1 MAEDKYVGKRLDG
14 RYEIEEI
21 IGEGGMAVVYSATD
35 IQDGIPVAIKI
46 LRDEYLGNN
55 EFIRRFKDESKAIA
69 VLSHPNIVKVYDVS
83 FGDRIQYIVM
93 EYIDGITLKDY
104 IEKTGPVDWKETVHF
119 VLQTLKALQHAHEK
133 GIIHRDV
140 KPQNIMLLEDGTIKV
155 TDFGIAR
162 FSKSTTNSMTMTNK
176 AIGSVHYV
184 SPEQARGEPTD
195 AKSDLYSLGVML
207 YEMLTGKLPFDDA
220 NAVSV
225 ALMQLQSDPEPPRNL
240 NPDIPVG
247 LEEIIIKAMQ
257 KDPNKR
263 YHSAAEM
270 YNDIL
275 KVRKNPSITFN
286 YNYDDIPIRDD
297 NSSVNTTVRTIKKLD
312 SDSDYNDPDS
322 WDDDSDDEKR
332 GTNSAVQVVIGAVA
346 AFVIVCLVFLV
357 LAVFK
362 GLSSNSTTD
371 VLVPNL
377 IGLYFTDVNKDK
389 VTYNFKWDV
398 KNVYDADKPLD
409 VIISQDPQ
417 PSEKKIK
424 EGSTIQ
430 IVVNSEETVI
440 NLPNVDG
447 RTKDDAVARMK
458 SASLVPEVLMVLDN
472 ETAEGYVKQTYPAS
486 GSKIT
491 IGSPVKIYV
500 SKKAGK
506 SKKEVPNLVGL
517 TLSEAQNKIAEAGL
531 TYNGFTYM
539 ESTVAKDKIVAQ
551 NPLRGAKVDPGA
563 NVSVI
568 LSEGPPRS
576 VALSQTVDLPADI
589 ASSIKFE
596 VIIDGEVDKSYT
608 KPIVPKYA
616 RQYTLTISRMS
627 TVGSIPVVVAL
638 NEHTYRVYK
647 FDFKNSTVTTEES
660 YPFVLD
666 TDLDDTETETDT
678 ETDMEHEDETD
689 TEIDTESSSVTAD
702 TDYENYDDTED
713 YNNPDLP
720 TDPTDV
726 SSSEVVEQPDPEPN
740 DGGNQG
746 GAFEPENPPE
756 QDDGDIE

>member
-14 RYEIEEI
+14 RYEIGEI
-21 IGEGGMAVVYSATD
+21 IGEGGMAVVYSARD
-35 IQDGIPVAIKI
+35 IQDDMPVAIKI

-104 IEKTGPVDWKETVHF
+104 IEKNGPVNWKEAIHF

-162 FSKSTTNSMTMTNK
+162 FSKSTANSMTMTNK

-195 AKSDLYSLGVML
+195 AKSDLYSLGVMM
-207 YEMLTGKLPFDDA
+207 YEMLTGKLPFDDD

-225 ALMQLQSDPEPPRNL
+225 ALMQLQSDPIPPRQI
-240 NPDIPVG
+240 NPDIPEG

-257 KDPNKR
+257 KDPIKR
-263 YHSAAEM
+263 YHSASEM
-270 YNDIL
+270 YSDIL
-275 KVRKNPSITFN
+275 KIKKNPGLRFNFN
-286 YNYDDIPIRDD
+286 YD
-297 NSSVNTTVRTIKKLD
+297 NVPANPPQPKVTTVRKIEAEAPYK
-312 SDSDYNDPDS
+312 
-322 WDDDSDDEKR
+322 DDDDWGDDNDDDEPR
-332 GTNSAVQVVIGAVA
+332 TNTAVQVVIGAVT
-346 AFVIVCLVFLV
+346 AFIAVCLVFLV

-377 IGLYFTDVNKDK
+377 IGLNFTDVNKDK
-389 VTYNFKWDV
+389 VTYNFRWDV
-398 KNVYDADKPLD
+398 TNVYDADKPLD

-430 IVVNSEETVI
+430 IVVNSEETTI

-458 SASLVPEVLMVLDN
+458 SANLIPEVLMVMDN

-491 IGSPVKIYV
+491 IGSTVKIYV
-500 SKKAGK
+500 SKKAGR
-506 SKKEVPNLVGL
+506 SKVEVPNLVGL
-517 TLSEAQNKIAEAGL
+517 TLSEAQSKLAESGL
-531 TYNGFTYM
+531 TYNGYTYM

-551 NPLRGAKVDPGA
+551 NPLRGAKVEPGS

-568 LSEGPPRS
+568 LSEGPPRNVS
-576 VALSQTVDLPADI
+576 LSQTVDLPADI
-589 ASSIKFE
+589 ASSVKFE
-596 VIIDGEVDKSYT
+596 VIIDGEVDKAYT
-608 KPIVPKYA
+608 KSIVPKYA
-616 RQYTLTISRMS
+616 RQYTLTITRMS
-627 TVGSIPVVVAL
+627 TVGALPVVIAL
-638 NEHTYRVYK
+638 NEQTYRVYN
-647 FDFKNSTVTTEES
+647 FDFKNNTVTTEES
-660 YPFVLD
+660 YSFELD
-666 TDLDDTETETDT
+666 TDSDTETDT
-678 ETDMEHEDETD
+678 ASDEDTD
-689 TEIDTESSSVTAD
+689 TEDENNVDEDTDSETEYVDYDTDSELSDDSSVSSGSD
-702 TDYENYDDTED
+702 ESDYSDDQGSTE
-713 YNNPDLP
+713 P
-720 TDPTDV
+720 V
-726 SSSEVVEQPDPEPN
+726 ASV
-740 DGGNQG
+740 
-746 GAFEPENPPE
+746 EPESIPEALPPE
-756 QDDGDIE
+756 QSETGGEE

>member
-14 RYEIEEI
+14 RYEIGEV
-21 IGEGGMAVVYSATD
+21 IGEGGMAVVYSARD
-35 IQDGIPVAIKI
+35 IQDDIPVAIKI

-104 IEKTGPVDWKETVHF
+104 IEKNGPVNWKEAVHF

-207 YEMLTGKLPFDDA
+207 YEMLTGKLPFDDD

-225 ALMQLQSDPEPPRNL
+225 ALMQLQSDPVPPRQI
-240 NPDIPVG
+240 NPAIPEG
-247 LEEIIIKAMQ
+247 LEEIVIKAMQ
-257 KDPNKR
+257 KDPLKR

-270 YNDIL
+270 YSDIL
-275 KVRKNPSITFN
+275 KVKKNPGIRFNFN
-286 YNYDDIPIRDD
+286 YDEAPVR
-297 NSSVNTTVRTIKKLD
+297 SPQPKVTTVRKID
-312 SDSDYNDPDS
+312 SESSADE
-322 WDDDSDDEKR
+322 WDDSDDDDEPR
-332 GTNSAVQVVIGAVA
+332 TNPAVQVVIGAVA
-346 AFVIVCLVFLV
+346 AFAVVCLVFLV

-377 IGLYFTDVNKDK
+377 IGLNFNDVNKDK
-389 VTYNFKWDV
+389 VTYNFRWDV
-398 KNVYDADKPLD
+398 TNVYDADKPLD
-409 VIISQDPQ
+409 VIISQDPE

-430 IVVNSEETVI
+430 IVVNSEETTI

-447 RTKDDAVARMK
+447 RTKDDAVQRMK
-458 SASLVPEVLMVLDN
+458 SANLIPEVLMVLDN

-486 GSKIT
+486 GSKVT
-491 IGSPVKIYV
+491 IGSTVKIYV

-506 SKKEVPNLVGL
+506 SKVEVPNLVGL
-517 TLSEAQNKIAEAGL
+517 TLSEAQSKIVETGL
-531 TYNGFTYM
+531 TYNGYTYM

-551 NPLRGAKVDPGA
+551 NPLRGAKVEPGT
-563 NVSVI
+563 NVAVI
-568 LSEGPPRS
+568 LSEGPPRNVS
-576 VALSQTVDLPADI
+576 LSQTVDLPSDI
-589 ASSIKFE
+589 ASSVKFE
-596 VIIDGEVDKSYT
+596 VIIDGEVDASYT

-616 RQYTLTISRMS
+616 RQYTLTITRMS
-627 TVGSIPVVVAL
+627 TVGSLPVVVAL
-638 NEHTYRVYK
+638 NDQTYRVYN
-647 FDFKNSTVTTEES
+647 FDFKNSTVSVVES
-660 YPFVLD
+660 YNFVL
-666 TDLDDTETETDT
+666 ETDT
-678 ETDMEHEDETD
+678 DTESETD
-689 TEIDTESSSVTAD
+689 TDTDSEREDRDSEYTEHYDDEDTDSETVSEYSESSSE
-702 TDYENYDDTED
+702 YE
-713 YNNPDLP
+713 
-720 TDPTDV
+720 
-726 SSSEVVEQPDPEPN
+726 
-740 DGGNQG
+740 
-746 GAFEPENPPE
+746 ENPVASEPDASVE
-756 QDDGDIE
+756 PALDGDGE

>member
-14 RYEIEEI
+14 RYEIGEI
-21 IGEGGMAVVYSATD
+21 IGEGGMAVVYSARD
-35 IQDGIPVAIKI
+35 IQDNIPVAIKI

-69 VLSHPNIVKVYDVS
+69 VLSHENIVKVYDVS

-104 IEKTGPVDWKETVHF
+104 IEKNGPVNRKEAVHF
-119 VLQTLKALQHAHEK
+119 TLQTLKALQHAHEK

-162 FSKSTTNSMTMTNK
+162 FSKSTSDSLTMTNK

-195 AKSDLYSLGVML
+195 AKSDLYSLGVMM
-207 YEMLTGKLPFDDA
+207 YEMLTGKLPFDDD

-225 ALMQLQSDPEPPRNL
+225 ALMQLQSDPIPPRQI
-240 NPDIPVG
+240 NPDIPEG

-257 KDPNKR
+257 KDPQKR

-270 YNDIL
+270 YSDIL
-275 KVRKNPSITFN
+275 KIKKNPGIRFN
-286 YNYDDIPIRDD
+286 FNFDDVPKKVEKTSTGVTTIHKIDSESPYKDD
-297 NSSVNTTVRTIKKLD
+297 D
-312 SDSDYNDPDS
+312 D
-322 WDDDSDDEKR
+322 WDDSDDDDEPR
-332 GTNSAVQVVIGAVA
+332 TNSVVQIVIGAVT
-346 AFVIVCLVFLV
+346 AFIAVCLVFLV

-377 IGLYFTDVNKDK
+377 IGLNFTDVNKDK
-389 VTYNFKWDV
+389 VTYNFRWDV
-398 KNVYDADKPLD
+398 TNVYDADKPLD
-409 VIISQDPQ
+409 VIISQDPE

-430 IVVNSEETVI
+430 IVVNSEETTI

-447 RTKDDAVARMK
+447 RTKDDAVQRMK
-458 SASLVPEVLMVLDN
+458 SANLVPEVLMVLDN
-472 ETAEGYVKQTYPAS
+472 ETAEGYVKQTYPTS

-491 IGSPVKIYV
+491 IGSTVKIYV

-506 SKKEVPNLVGL
+506 TKVEVPNLVGL
-517 TLSEAQNKIAEAGL
+517 TLTEAQSKLGEVGL
-531 TYNGFTYM
+531 TYNGYTYM

-551 NPLRGAKVDPGA
+551 NPLRGAKVDPGS
-563 NVSVI
+563 NVAVI
-568 LSEGPPRS
+568 LSEGPPRNVS
-576 VALSQTVDLPADI
+576 LSQTVDLPEDI

-608 KPIVPKYA
+608 KSIVPKYA
-616 RQYTLTISRMS
+616 RQYTLTITRMS
-627 TVGSIPVVVAL
+627 TVGSLPVVVAL
-638 NEHTYRVYK
+638 NDQTYRVYN
-647 FDFKNSTVTTEES
+647 FDFKNSNVTTGES
-660 YPFVLD
+660 YNFVLD
-666 TDLDDTETETDT
+666 TDSEENSDTDT
-678 ETDMEHEDETD
+678 ERSDTDSEDTD
-689 TEIDTESSSVTAD
+689 SEYTEPDTDSEAYVDTESEYED
-702 TDYENYDDTED
+702 TDNSGYTE
-713 YNNPDLP
+713 
-720 TDPTDV
+720 
-726 SSSEVVEQPDPEPN
+726 SSEIVEPEPEEPVYSEPESEEPTAVSE
-740 DGGNQG
+740 DE
-746 GAFEPENPPE
+746 GAFE
-756 QDDGDIE
+756 

>member
-1 MAEDKYVGKRLDG
+1 MAQDKYVGKRLDG
-14 RYEIEEI
+14 RYEIGDV
-21 IGEGGMAVVYSATD
+21 IGEGGMAVVYSARD
-35 IQDGIPVAIKI
+35 IKDNIPVAIKI

-104 IEKTGPVDWKETVHF
+104 IEKNGCVRPKEAIHF

-162 FSKSTTNSMTMTNK
+162 FSKRASDSMTMTNK

-195 AKSDLYSLGVML
+195 AKSDLYSLGVMM
-207 YEMLTGKLPFDDA
+207 YEMLTGKLPFDDD

-225 ALMQLQSDPEPPRNL
+225 ALMQLQSDPVPPRKL
-240 NPDIPVG
+240 NPDIPEG
-247 LEEIIIKAMQ
+247 LEEIVIKAMQ
-257 KDPNKR
+257 KDPQKR
-263 YHSAAEM
+263 YHSAGEM

-275 KVRKNPSITFN
+275 EVKKNPSVRFN
-286 YNYDDIPIRDD
+286 FSYDDAPRKQKPTGTAAVHRIEADPY
-297 NSSVNTTVRTIKKLD
+297 SS
-312 SDSDYNDPDS
+312 
-322 WDDDSDDEKR
+322 DDDYDDDTDEYDR
-332 GTNSAVQVVIGAVA
+332 GTNPAVQVVIGAVA
-346 AFVIVCLVFLV
+346 AFIAVCLVFLV

-377 IGLYFTDVNKDK
+377 IGLNFTDVNKDK
-389 VTYNFKWDV
+389 VTYNFRWDV
-398 KNVYDADKPLD
+398 TNVYDKDKPLD
-409 VIISQDPQ
+409 VIISQDPE

-430 IVVNSEETVI
+430 IVVNSEETTI

-447 RTKDDAVARMK
+447 RTKDDAVQRMK
-458 SASLVPEVLMVLDN
+458 SANLVPEVLMVLDN

-491 IGSPVKIYV
+491 IGSTVKIYV

-506 SKKEVPNLVGL
+506 TKTEIPNLVGK
-517 TLSEAQNKIAEAGL
+517 TLDEARNVLKDVGL
-531 TYNGFTYM
+531 NLSGYTYM
-539 ESTVAKDKIVAQ
+539 ESTVGKDKIVAQ
-551 NPLRGAKVDPGA
+551 NPLQGAKVEPGSD
-563 NVSVI
+563 VSII

-576 VALSQTVDLPADI
+576 ITLSVTVDMPKEI
-589 ASSIKFE
+589 ASSVKFE
-596 VIIDGEVDKSYT
+596 VIVDGEVDKSYS
-608 KPIVPKYA
+608 KSIVPKYA
-616 RQYTLTISRMS
+616 SQYKIDITRMS
-627 TVGSIPVVVAL
+627 TVGTIPVVVAL
-638 NEHTYRVYK
+638 NDQEYRVYK
-647 FDFKNSTVTTEES
+647 FDFKNNTVITDAA
-660 YPFVLD
+660 YPFIFETD
-666 TDLDDTETETDT
+666 TDTESETDTETETDS
-678 ETDMEHEDETD
+678 ETGYESEYEDSEYEEPETD
-689 TEIDTESSSVTAD
+689 TTSEYTED
-702 TDYENYDDTED
+702 TDSEYEE
-713 YNNPDLP
+713 PVEP
-720 TDPTDV
+720 TY
-726 SSSEVVEQPDPEPN
+726 SEPEPEEPSAP
-740 DGGNQG
+740 DEGG
-746 GAFEPENPPE
+746 EEW
-756 QDDGDIE
+756 

>member
-14 RYEIEEI
+14 RYEIDEV
-21 IGEGGMAVVYSATD
+21 IGEGGMAVVYSARD
-35 IQDGIPVAIKI
+35 IQDDMPVAVKI

-83 FGDRIQYIVM
+83 FGDRIMYIVM

-104 IEKTGPVDWKETVHF
+104 IEKNGPVNWKETVHF

-162 FSKSTTNSMTMTNK
+162 FSKSSDDSMTASNK

-195 AKSDLYSLGVML
+195 AKSDLYSLGVMM
-207 YEMLTGKLPFDDA
+207 YEMLTGKLPFDDD

-225 ALMQLQSDPEPPRNL
+225 ALMQLQSDPIPPRQI
-240 NPDIPVG
+240 NPDIPEG
-247 LEEIIIKAMQ
+247 LEEIVIKAMQ
-257 KDPNKR
+257 KDPQKR

-270 YNDIL
+270 YGDIL
-275 KVRKNPSITFN
+275 KIKKNPGIRFN
-286 YNYDDIPIRDD
+286 FNFDDVPAKTTQTK
-297 NSSVNTTVRTIKKLD
+297 VTTVRKID
-312 SDSDYNDPDS
+312 SDSS
-322 WDDDSDDEKR
+322 GDDDDGWDGDDDER
-332 GTNSAVQVVIGAVA
+332 GTNPAVQVVVGAVM
-346 AFVIVCLVFLV
+346 AFIAVCLVFLV

-377 IGLYFTDVNKDK
+377 IGLNFTDVNKDK
-389 VTYNFKWDV
+389 VTYNFRWDV
-398 KNVYDADKPLD
+398 TNVYDESKPLD
-409 VIISQDPQ
+409 IIISQDPQ

-430 IVVNSEETVI
+430 IVVNSEETTI

-447 RTKDDAVARMK
+447 RTKDDAVQRMK
-458 SASLVPEVLMVLDN
+458 SANLIPEVLMVLDN

-491 IGSPVKIYV
+491 IGSTVKIYV

-506 SKKEVPNLVGL
+506 SKVEVPNLVGM
-517 TLSEAQNKIAEAGL
+517 TLSEAQSKLQESGL
-531 TYNGFTYM
+531 TYNGYTYM

-551 NPLRGAKVDPGA
+551 NPLRGAKVDPGS
-563 NVSVI
+563 NVAVI
-568 LSEGPPRS
+568 LSEGPPRN
-576 VALSQTVDLPADI
+576 VALSVTVDLPAEI
-589 ASSIKFE
+589 ASSVKFE
-596 VIIDGEVDKSYT
+596 VIIDGEVDASYT

-616 RQYTLTISRMS
+616 AHYTLSISRMS
-627 TVGSIPVVVAL
+627 TVGAIPVVVAL
-638 NEHTYRVYK
+638 NEQTYRVYN
-647 FDFKNSTVTTEES
+647 FDFKNNTVSTLES
-660 YPFVLD
+660 YNFILD
-666 TDLDDTETETDT
+666 TDTEETDSEKDSEKDT
-678 ETDMEHEDETD
+678 ETDSEYED
-689 TEIDTESSSVTAD
+689 
-702 TDYENYDDTED
+702 YDDTDSEYYED
-713 YNNPDLP
+713 SDYTSSYSDDSSYTESPAE
-720 TDPTDV
+720 DPNYG
-726 SSSEVVEQPDPEPN
+726 SEPYEDQSADPEEEN
-740 DGGNQG
+740 DW
-746 GAFEPENPPE
+746 
-756 QDDGDIE
+756 

>member
-1 MAEDKYVGKRLDG
+1 MMAEDKYVGKRIDG
-14 RYEIEEI
+14 RYDIGEV
-21 IGEGGMAVVYSATD
+21 IGEGGMAVVYSARD
-35 IQDGIPVAIKI
+35 IQDDMPVAIKI
-46 LRDEYLGNN
+46 LRDEYLGNE

-69 VLSHPNIVKVYDVS
+69 VLSHENIVKVYDVS
-83 FGDRIQYIVM
+83 FGDRIMYIVM

-104 IEKTGPVDWKETVHF
+104 IEKYGKISWKESIHF

-162 FSKSTTNSMTMTNK
+162 FSKSTTNSMTTSNK

-207 YEMLTGKLPFDDA
+207 YEMLTGKLPFDDD

-225 ALMQLQSDPEPPRNL
+225 ALMQLQSDPVPPRQI
-240 NPDIPVG
+240 NPDIPEG
-247 LEEIIIKAMQ
+247 LEEIVIKAMQ
-257 KDPNKR
+257 KDPQKR

-270 YNDIL
+270 YSDII
-275 KVRKNPSITFN
+275 KIKKNPGLRFN
-286 YNYDDIPIRDD
+286 YNFDDVPEKTTQTK
-297 NSSVNTTVRTIKKLD
+297 VTTVRKID
-312 SDSDYNDPDS
+312 SDSGYK
-322 WDDDSDDEKR
+322 DDDEDWDNEDEDR
-332 GTNSAVQVVIGAVA
+332 GTNPAVQVIIGAVT
-346 AFVIVCLVFLV
+346 AFIGVCLVFLV

-377 IGLYFTDVNKDK
+377 IGLNFSDVNKDK
-389 VTYNFKWDV
+389 VTYNFRWDV
-398 KNVYDADKPLD
+398 TNVYDADKPLD
-409 VIISQDPQ
+409 VIISQDPE

-430 IVVNSEETVI
+430 IVVNSEETTI

-447 RTKDDAVARMK
+447 RTKEDAVQRMK
-458 SASLVPEVLMVLDN
+458 SANLIPEVLMVLDN

-491 IGSPVKIYV
+491 IGSTVKIYV

-506 SKKEVPNLVGL
+506 SKVEIPNLVGL
-517 TLSEAQNKIAEAGL
+517 TLSEAQSKLSEVGL
-531 TYNGFTYM
+531 NYNGYTYM

-551 NPLRGAKVDPGA
+551 NPLRGAKVEPGA

-568 LSEGPPRS
+568 LSEGPPRNVS
-576 VALSQTVDLPADI
+576 LSQTVDLPAEI
-589 ASSIKFE
+589 ASSVKFE

-616 RQYTLTISRMS
+616 RQYPLTITRMS
-627 TVGSIPVVVAL
+627 TVGSLQVVVAL
-638 NEHTYRVYK
+638 NEQTYRVYT
-647 FDFKNSTVTTEES
+647 FDFKNNTVTPKES
-660 YPFVLD
+660 YPFILD
-666 TDLDDTETETDT
+666 TDSDTESESDTDT
-678 ETDMEHEDETD
+678 EDE
-689 TEIDTESSSVTAD
+689 DTESRYSENDD
-702 TDYENYDDTED
+702 TDSEYYEDSDYESSDYEEPGTES
-713 YNNPDLP
+713 YP
-720 TDPTDV
+720 
-726 SSSEVVEQPDPEPN
+726 EEQPDYSDAPSYENGDEPS
-740 DGGNQG
+740 
-746 GAFEPENPPE
+746 
-756 QDDGDIE
+756 DDGEEW

>member
-1 MAEDKYVGKRLDG
+1 MAEDKYVGKRLDS
-14 RYEIEEI
+14 RYEIDEV
-21 IGEGGMAVVYSATD
+21 IGEGGMAVVYSARD
-35 IQDGIPVAIKI
+35 IRDDMPVAIKI

-83 FGDRIQYIVM
+83 FGDRIMYIVM

-104 IEKTGPVDWKETVHF
+104 IEKNGPVNWKETIHF

-162 FSKSTTNSMTMTNK
+162 FSKSSDNSMTATNK

-195 AKSDLYSLGVML
+195 AKSDLYSLGVMM
-207 YEMLTGKLPFDDA
+207 YEMLTGKLPFDDD

-225 ALMQLQSDPEPPRNL
+225 ALMQLQSDPVPPRQI
-240 NPDIPVG
+240 NPDIPEG
-247 LEEIIIKAMQ
+247 LEEIVIKAMQ
-257 KDPNKR
+257 KDPQKR

-270 YNDIL
+270 YSDLI
-275 KVRKNPSITFN
+275 KIKKNPGIRFN
-286 YNYDDIPIRDD
+286 FSFDDVAAAPAQTKVTTIRK
-297 NSSVNTTVRTIKKLD
+297 ID
-312 SDSDYNDPDS
+312 SDSSSDE
-322 WDDDSDDEKR
+322 DDDEWDLDEER
-332 GTNSAVQVVIGAVA
+332 GTNPAVQVVIGAVT
-346 AFVIVCLVFLV
+346 AFIAVCLVFLV

-377 IGLYFTDVNKDK
+377 IGLNFTDVNKDK
-389 VTYNFKWDV
+389 VTYNFRWDV
-398 KNVYDADKPLD
+398 TNVYDETKPLD
-409 VIISQDPQ
+409 VIISQDPE

-430 IVVNSEETVI
+430 IVVNSEETTI

-447 RTKDDAVARMK
+447 RTKDDAVQRMK
-458 SASLVPEVLMVLDN
+458 SANLIPEVLMVLDN

-491 IGSPVKIYV
+491 IGSTVKIYV

-506 SKKEVPNLVGL
+506 SKIEVPNLVGL
-517 TLSEAQNKIAEAGL
+517 TLSEAQSKLVESGL
-531 TYNGFTYM
+531 TYNGYTYM

-551 NPLRGAKVDPGA
+551 NPLRGAKVEPGS

-568 LSEGPPRS
+568 LSEGPPRN
-576 VALSQTVDLPADI
+576 VALSVTVDLPSDI
-589 ASSIKFE
+589 ASSVKFE
-596 VIIDGEVDKSYT
+596 VIIDGEVDASYT

-616 RQYTLTISRMS
+616 SHYTLSITRMS

-638 NEHTYRVYK
+638 NEQTYRVYN
-647 FDFKNSTVTTEES
+647 FDFKNNTVTTEES
-660 YPFVLD
+660 YQFIF
-666 TDLDDTETETDT
+666 ETDT
-678 ETDMEHEDETD
+678 
-689 TEIDTESSSVTAD
+689 DTESETDSYEETDSEYDYED
-702 TDYENYDDTED
+702 TDSEYYEDSDYESSYPEESTYSEPDQGEPTYSEATE
-713 YNNPDLP
+713 P
-720 TDPTDV
+720 DPTY
-726 SSSEVVEQPDPEPN
+726 SQE
-740 DGGNQG
+740 DGG
-746 GAFEPENPPE
+746 EW
-756 QDDGDIE
+756 

>member
-14 RYEIEEI
+14 RYEIGEV
-21 IGEGGMAVVYSATD
+21 IGEGGMAVVYSARD
-35 IQDGIPVAIKI
+35 IQDDIPVAIKI

-104 IEKTGPVDWKETVHF
+104 IEKNGPVNWKETIHF

-207 YEMLTGKLPFDDA
+207 YEMLTGKLPFDDD

-225 ALMQLQSDPEPPRNL
+225 ALMQLQSDPIPPRQI
-240 NPDIPVG
+240 NPDIPEG
-247 LEEIIIKAMQ
+247 LEEIVIKAMQ
-257 KDPNKR
+257 KDPQKR

-270 YNDIL
+270 YSDIL
-275 KVRKNPSITFN
+275 KIKKNPGIHFN
-286 YNYDDIPIRDD
+286 FNFDDVPER
-297 NSSVNTTVRTIKKLD
+297 SSQPKVTTVRKIESESPYKEGD
-312 SDSDYNDPDS
+312 E
-322 WDDDSDDEKR
+322 WDDGDDDDEPR
-332 GTNSAVQVVIGAVA
+332 TNTVVQVVIGAVT
-346 AFVIVCLVFLV
+346 AFIAVCLVFLV

-377 IGLYFTDVNKDK
+377 IGLNFSDVNKDK
-389 VTYNFKWDV
+389 VTYNFRWDV
-398 KNVYDADKPLD
+398 TNVYDADKPLD
-409 VIISQDPQ
+409 VIISQDPE

-430 IVVNSEETVI
+430 IVVNSEETTI

-447 RTKDDAVARMK
+447 RTKDDAVQRMK
-458 SASLVPEVLMVLDN
+458 SANLIPEVLMVLDN

-491 IGSPVKIYV
+491 IGSTVKIYV

-506 SKKEVPNLVGL
+506 SKVEVPNLVGL
-517 TLSEAQNKIAEAGL
+517 TLSEAQSKLVETGL
-531 TYNGFTYM
+531 TYNGYTYM

-551 NPLRGAKVDPGA
+551 NPLRGAKVEPGT

-568 LSEGPPRS
+568 LSEGPPRNVS
-576 VALSQTVDLPADI
+576 LSQTVDLPADI
-589 ASSIKFE
+589 ASSVKFE

-616 RQYTLTISRMS
+616 RQYTITISRMS
-627 TVGSIPVVVAL
+627 TVGSLPVVVAL
-638 NEHTYRVYK
+638 NEQTYRVYK
-647 FDFKNSTVTTEES
+647 FDFKNNTVTPEES
-660 YPFVLD
+660 YNFILETD
-666 TDLDDTETETDT
+666 TDTETETDT
-678 ETDMEHEDETD
+678 DTEDEREDTDSEYRDYHEDSDYDSDMTSDYDYEN
-689 TEIDTESSSVTAD
+689 ESQNEESSSSEYEDTA
-702 TDYENYDDTED
+702 
-713 YNNPDLP
+713 P
-720 TDPTDV
+720 
-726 SSSEVVEQPDPEPN
+726 SEEESN
-740 DGGNQG
+740 DG
-746 GAFEPENPPE
+746 
-756 QDDGDIE
+756 DGEW

>member
-1 MAEDKYVGKRLDG
+1 MAEDKYVGKRIDG
-14 RYEIEEI
+14 RYEIGEV
-21 IGEGGMAVVYSATD
+21 IGEGGMAVVYSARD
-35 IQDGIPVAIKI
+35 IQDDMPVAIKI
-46 LRDEYLGNN
+46 LRDEYLGNE

-69 VLSHPNIVKVYDVS
+69 VLSHENIVKVYDVS
-83 FGDRIQYIVM
+83 FGDRIMYIVM

-104 IEKTGPVDWKETVHF
+104 IERSGRVGWKESIHF

-162 FSKSTTNSMTMTNK
+162 FSKSTTNTMTSSNK

-207 YEMLTGKLPFDDA
+207 YEMLTGKLPFDDDS
-220 NAVSV
+220 AVSV
-225 ALMQLQSDPEPPRNL
+225 ALMQLQSDPVPPRQI
-240 NPDIPVG
+240 NPDIPEG

-257 KDPNKR
+257 KDPEKR
-263 YHSAAEM
+263 YHSAGEM
-270 YNDIL
+270 YSDIV
-275 KVRKNPSITFN
+275 KVKKNPGIRFN
-286 YNYDDIPIRDD
+286 YSFDDVPSRNEPSKVTTIRKIDTESDDKDYDDDW
-297 NSSVNTTVRTIKKLD
+297 D
-312 SDSDYNDPDS
+312 SEDS
-322 WDDDSDDEKR
+322 ER
-332 GTNSAVQVVIGAVA
+332 GTNPAVQVVIGAVT
-346 AFVIVCLVFLV
+346 AFIGVCLVFLV

-377 IGLYFTDVNKDK
+377 IGLNFTDVNKDK
-389 VTYNFKWDV
+389 VTYNFRWDV
-398 KNVYDADKPLD
+398 TNVYDADKPLD
-409 VIISQDPQ
+409 VIISQSPE

-430 IVVNSEETVI
+430 IVVNSEETTI

-447 RTKDDAVARMK
+447 RTKEDAVQRMK
-458 SASLVPEVLMVLDN
+458 SANLIPEVLMVLDN

-491 IGSPVKIYV
+491 IGSTVKIYV

-506 SKKEVPNLVGL
+506 SKVEVPNLVGL
-517 TLSEAQNKIAEAGL
+517 TLSEAQTKLNEVGL
-531 TYNGFTYM
+531 NYNGYTYM

-551 NPLRGAKVDPGA
+551 NPLRGAKVEPGA

-576 VALSQTVDLPADI
+576 VSLSQTVDLPSEI
-589 ASSIKFE
+589 ASSVKFE

-608 KPIVPKYA
+608 KTIVPKYA
-616 RQYTLTISRMS
+616 KQYSLTITRMS
-627 TVGSIPVVVAL
+627 TVGSLSVVVAL
-638 NEHTYRVYK
+638 NEQTYRVYN
-647 FDFKNSTVTTEES
+647 FDFKNNTITTEES
-660 YPFVLD
+660 YPFYLD
-666 TDLDDTETETDT
+666 TDSDT
-678 ETDMEHEDETD
+678 ETDSDSETDSEDDEESRWEDDETD
-689 TEIDTESSSVTAD
+689 SDRYVDSDYTSSHDDDPSEYESYPDDNGDDEPSS
-702 TDYENYDDTED
+702 
-713 YNNPDLP
+713 
-720 TDPTDV
+720 
-726 SSSEVVEQPDPEPN
+726 N
-740 DGGNQG
+740 DGE
-746 GAFEPENPPE
+746 EPANNNEE
-756 QDDGDIE
+756 W